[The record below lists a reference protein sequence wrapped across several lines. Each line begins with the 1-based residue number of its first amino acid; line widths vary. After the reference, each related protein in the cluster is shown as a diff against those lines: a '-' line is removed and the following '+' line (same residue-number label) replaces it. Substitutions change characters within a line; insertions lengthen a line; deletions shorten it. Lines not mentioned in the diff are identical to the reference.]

1 MYVSLQLFPVLDV
14 LSISATET
22 DETQITAHLP
32 LTDSWTK
39 SLEILK
45 RFLEKELELNGTCG
59 IYLTECL
66 SSSRGDCLSSS
77 IESSSTAQSSRS
89 SAERSSGFTGESS
102 TSVSE
107 ISRALPRISG
117 VMSRLVSVADRDQIK
132 SVFETLHSEV
142 CRPVYVCVCLSE

>member
-1 MYVSLQLFPVLDV
+1 MLDV

-66 SSSRGDCLSSS
+66 SSSRGECLSSSRGDCLTSS
-77 IESSSTAQSSRS
+77 IESSSTAQSSGS
-89 SAERSSGFTGESS
+89 SAEGSSGFTGESS

-117 VMSRLVSVADRDQIK
+117 VMSRLISVADRDQIK

-142 CRPVYVCVCLSE
+142 CRPVYVCVSE

>member
-1 MYVSLQLFPVLDV
+1 MLDV

-45 RFLEKELELNGTCG
+45 LFLEKELELNGTCG

-66 SSSRGDCLSSS
+66 SSSRGDCLTSS
-77 IESSSTAQSSRS
+77 IESSRS
-89 SAERSSGFTGESS
+89 SAEGSSGFTGESS

-117 VMSRLVSVADRDQIK
+117 VMSRLISVADRDQIK